1 MEEAFANELQ
11 LLTHKVISKKPNF
24 HHNLDATL
32 KQQYA
37 NQLQD
42 CNNISIAKTSL
53 LQMPNVTFMQ
63 FRNELARVLGTHQHS
78 KFSGKAV
85 LVSAVETFSG
95 DGKMLSKAQWICG
108 AKISTQSSQ
117 IKDLCSKLDAA
128 ITDNSQMQ
136 EFLNPLYCKQ
146 LSPMQCKL
154 LNLVIILMVVTVQVH
169 ERASLSW
176 VNPRKDGA
184 AYPKKTCHYCKDTSH
199 ELDNC
204 LCLQCKKDLLAH
216 KQSRE
221 GLN

>member
-1 MEEAFANELQ
+1 MEEAFAYELQ

-24 HHNLDATL
+24 HHTLDATL

-37 NQLQD
+37 NQLYD
-42 CNNISIAKTSL
+42 CNSISIAKTSL
-53 LQMPNVTFMQ
+53 LQMPKVTFMQ
-63 FRNELARVLGTHQHS
+63 FRNELARVIGTHQHY
-78 KFSGKAV
+78 KISGKAV
-85 LVSAVETFSG
+85 LVSAVETYSG

-108 AKISTQSSQ
+108 AKVSTQSSQ

-136 EFLNPLYCKQ
+136 EFLNPLHCEQ
-146 LSPMQCKL
+146 LLPMQCKP

-184 AYPKKTCHYCKDTSH
+184 TDPKKTCRYCKDTSH

-204 LCLQCKKDLLAH
+204 LCFHARKIYWLTNSQ
-216 KQSRE
+216 RR
-221 GLN
+221 G